1 MQPPGHGALRAALSA
16 AGDEYEDTIMLRNS
30 LSRAAPT
37 IKFEFANWVATDALP
52 RDRAQSQRLHEPE
65 YRIDTIDPMT
75 GENIQDIEG
84 HPSVVDGNLTIYFA
98 TEATRKAY
106 LDMPLNHPSLRVPFS
121 ASDEDDRGG

>member
-1 MQPPGHGALRAALSA
+1 
-16 AGDEYEDTIMLRNS
+16 MLKNS
-30 LSRAAPT
+30 ISRAPPT

-52 RDRAQSQRLHEPE
+52 RDRTQSQRLHEPA
-65 YRIDTIDPMT
+65 YRIDTIDPIT
-75 GENIQDIEG
+75 GENIPDIEG

-106 LDMPLNHPSLRVPFS
+106 LDMPLDHPNLRVPFA

>member
-1 MQPPGHGALRAALSA
+1 MQPPGNGAQRATLSA
-16 AGDEYEDTIMLRNS
+16 AGDDNEDTVMLRNPI
-30 LSRAAPT
+30 SRAPPT

-65 YRIDTIDPMT
+65 YRIDTTDPMT

-106 LDMPLNHPSLRVPFS
+106 LDMPLNHPNLRVPFA
-121 ASDEDDRGG
+121 ASDQDDRGG

>member
-1 MQPPGHGALRAALSA
+1 
-16 AGDEYEDTIMLRNS
+16 MLKNS
-30 LSRAAPT
+30 ISRAPPT

-52 RDRAQSQRLHEPE
+52 RDRTQSQRLHEPE
-65 YRIDTIDPMT
+65 YRIDPIT

-106 LDMPLNHPSLRVPFS
+106 LDMPLDHPNLRVPFA

>member
-1 MQPPGHGALRAALSA
+1 MF
-16 AGDEYEDTIMLRNS
+16 RNA

-37 IKFEFANWVATDALP
+37 IRFEFANWVATDALP
-52 RDRAQSQRLHEPE
+52 RDRTQSKRLHEPE

-75 GENIQDIEG
+75 GESIQDITG

-106 LDMPLNHPSLRVPFS
+106 IDLPLDHPNLRLPF
-121 ASDEDDRGG
+121 AATDEDDRGG